1 MTEAPDVV
9 EQRQIPEADRES
21 FARLVVVGSSAGGVD
36 ALLTFVATL
45 PSDFPAPIVVAQHLD
60 PRRQSH
66 LGEILSN
73 RSILP
78 VRTVSGDQPLEPGIV
93 YVIAADRDVEISDH
107 ALKVTAPTEMSPS
120 PRPSVDRLL
129 ASAARTF
136 ADELVAVILTGTGS
150 DGATGAQAV
159 KAHGGTVIVQ
169 NPDTATYPGMP
180 LAVPSSAI
188 DIVADLEAIGPLL
201 GDLVSGV
208 YSVPATSD
216 DEDLHAFLDRVR
228 ERTGLD
234 FSAYKR
240 ATIVRRLQRRMAA
253 AGAATLPDYRRYLE
267 RHPEELQRLVASF
280 LIKVTEFFRDP
291 ELFTYLRDR
300 VLPGLVS
307 EARERGELRIWS
319 AGCATGEE
327 AYTLAMLVSDL
338 IGDNAEELQ
347 VRIFATD
354 IASEAVEFARRGLYT
369 QSALEGLP
377 PDFAERHFTPADGAF
392 EVRKQV
398 RSLVV
403 FGEHDLGN
411 RAPFPRIDLVLC
423 RNVLIYFTPD
433 LQRRALQLFA
443 FSLRHGGYLALG
455 KAETVSPLPEFFS
468 VEEPRLKIFR
478 RAGAPAPIPV
488 GRVLSIGPLKKLT
501 RRLDAPAAVPARSVA
516 SSQPAPRESSSSQ
529 HAVRL
534 LDRLSTGTLEI
545 DRAYHIRTINA
556 AARHLL
562 GIHTTA
568 IGEDLIHRMDPSLAG
583 PLRAAIDAAL
593 RGEPSTAVYHVPDRV
608 MDDDGHDLLI
618 AIRSP
623 AEENQPA
630 HEAVLEVVEITSL
643 ARQLRQEAASRE
655 QLQVLTDRQTSRT
668 DRADAVLRELQ
679 AANGVLAVETGRL
692 RSANEELLI
701 ENEEAQAAAEEIE
714 TLNEE
719 LQATNEELETLNEEL
734 QATVEELTTTN
745 DELQARTIES
755 QNLAAA
761 RETDRQRLEDIL
773 QGAPI
778 GMSVMDG
785 PDHIYR
791 LSNVAALEQLGR
803 TEEKVLGRAAADVQP
818 ELVSQG
824 LVGVL
829 DQVFTSGQPFTGRDV
844 LIRHD
849 RSQDGVLE
857 DYYYDLVYQP
867 LVNPAGEVEAILAQ
881 SIDVTDRLLA
891 RHQFE
896 ATLSAMGDAVM
907 AVAPD
912 GTLELTNAAFDQF
925 FGPSRTFVPE
935 DELGRPL
942 PEMDWPQ
949 RRAAN
954 GESFTMLF
962 TLRQAEEARRWF
974 EGSGQPLLINGVQQG
989 GVVVIRDVTD
999 RSLRHLQEQFLAV
1012 AGHEL
1017 RTPLTALSLSIDLA
1031 ARRVENLDDQRLR
1044 QHIARAAGQTRR
1056 LTELAHE
1063 IVDVVRLTTATLP
1076 IERAPLDL
1084 SDLSRRVV
1092 DTIQVIAGEQPVT
1105 LQGDDAPI
1113 VILGDA
1119 RRIEQILLN
1128 LLVNAVTFS
1137 GGSGSIDVSL
1147 RQAEGIAEVAV
1158 HDHGPGIPAHV
1169 LPHIFDRFYRVDDER
1184 SAREG
1189 LGLGLFIAREIV
1201 NAHEGRIEVEST
1213 IGSGATFT
1221 VRLPLL
1227 EISGSSQPEPNE

>member
-150 DGATGAQAV
+150 EGATGAQAV

-701 ENEEAQAAAEEIE
+701 ENEEAQVAAEEIE

>member
-516 SSQPAPRESSSSQ
+516 SSQPAARESSSSQ

-643 ARQLRQEAASRE
+643 ARQLRQEVASRE